1 MLKPLA
7 GRIWFALT
15 ALAVVTGVVV
25 QLTVTAGSTGNG
37 FFTENPQRTLNV
49 FAFFTIQSNLILG
62 ATCLLL
68 AVDPDQRRSTP
79 FRTLRLNG
87 VLCIAVTGIVY
98 HVALTQLDELTGGA
112 AVANLLVHTVTPL
125 LGVVGWLIFGPRGQT
140 DARIVAW
147 SLVFPLAWLV
157 FTLVRGEL
165 VGFYPYPFLNVTD
178 HGYPTVLVNS
188 LLVAAL
194 FVGFAATLTA
204 LDRAMVRN
212 AASVT

>member
-1 MLKPLA
+1 MSKPLA

-15 ALAVVTGVVV
+15 VMAVVAGVVV
-25 QLTVTAGSTGNG
+25 QLIVTAGSSGSG
-37 FFTENPQRTLNV
+37 FFAENPQRTLNV
-49 FAFFTIQSNLILG
+49 FAFFTIQSNLILA

-68 AVDPDQRRSTP
+68 ALDPDRRRSTL

-98 HVALTQLDELTGGA
+98 HVALAQLDELTGA
-112 AVANLLVHTVTPL
+112 AAAANLLVHTVTPL
-125 LGVVGWLIFGPRGQT
+125 LGVLGWLIFGPRRQT

-157 FTLVRGEL
+157 FTLVRGEF

-178 HGYPTVLVNS
+178 HGYPTVLVYS

-194 FVGFAATLTA
+194 FLGLAAGLTA
-204 LDRAMVRN
+204 LDRAMVRD
-212 AASVT
+212 AVSIR